1 MQDSLGRK
9 LLNKVPEITLYF
21 WIIKVLGTTVGE
33 TFADFLN
40 INLNLGLT
48 GTSVVMGA
56 LFLVALVF
64 QLHSKKYI
72 PSLYW
77 LTVVLISVF
86 GTLVTDNLTDALGIP
101 LQVSTLI
108 FSALLAGTFAVWYAN
123 EKTLSIHSIFTRK
136 REIFYW
142 LAILFTFALGT
153 ASGDLMAEGLG
164 LGYSLTGVI
173 IAVVIGV
180 LAVAWRMGLDS
191 ILAFWLIYILTRPL
205 GASLGDFLSQTRDH
219 GGLGLGPTTT
229 SFIFLFLISALV
241 IFLTFTKK
249 DITTEETVRKNE
261 KEGSSKHPVA
271 QMVIT
276 LLILMSLAGVGYYTR
291 QSALQ
296 KNTSP
301 TVSSTLG
308 STAPLG
314 DLSNFKVIG
323 QDTLN
328 LVNQNDVTR
337 ANKRVNDLEYE
348 WDNAQSRLKSMNGSS
363 WRTIDGKIDKV
374 LRELRSTSP
383 NQQTTKVALQDLI
396 DTLNKVSPQ

>member
-1 MQDSLGRK
+1 MQDSIGRK

-40 INLNLGLT
+40 VNLNLGLT
-48 GTSVVMGA
+48 GTSVVMGT
-56 LFLVALVF
+56 LFLVALAF

-86 GTLVTDNLTDALGIP
+86 GTLVTDNLTDALEVP
-101 LQVSTLI
+101 LQVSTVI
-108 FSALLAGTFAVWYAN
+108 FSLLLAGTFAVWYAN

-136 REIFYW
+136 REAFYW

-153 ASGDLMAEGLG
+153 ASGDLMAESLG

-173 IAVVIGV
+173 IAIVIGV

-191 ILAFWLIYILTRPL
+191 ILSFWLIYILTRPL
-205 GASLGDFLSQTRDH
+205 GASLGDFLSQTKEH
-219 GGLGLGPTTT
+219 EGVGLGSTMT

-241 IFLTFTKK
+241 VFLTFTKK

-261 KEGSSKHPVA
+261 KEDTSKYPVA
-271 QMVIT
+271 QTVIT
-276 LLILMSLAGVGYYTR
+276 LLILISLAGAGYYAR
-291 QSALQ
+291 QSTLQ
-296 KNTSP
+296 KTTSP
-301 TVSSTLG
+301 AASTSG
-308 STAPLG
+308 STSPLG
-314 DLSNFKVIG
+314 NLSNFKVIV

-328 LVNQNDVTR
+328 LANKNDMTG

-348 WDNAQSRLKSMNGSS
+348 WDNAQSRLKPMNGTS
-363 WRTIDGKIDKV
+363 WRIVDGKIDKV

-383 NQQTTKVALQDLI
+383 NQQTTKTALQDLQ
-396 DTLNKVSPQ
+396 DALNKVSP